1 MHVHG
6 NVVRHASWLVAI
18 SQHIR
23 VNGVEVRS
31 DFSHRQRAGGSVA
44 TQNVNIVADETN
56 RADSGAMAISA
67 AALEFDAD

>member
-1 MHVHG
+1 MHVRG

-44 TQNVNIVADETN
+44 TQNFDIVADKTD
-56 RADSGAMAISA
+56 RAGSGAMAISA
-67 AALEFDAD
+67 SALEFDAD